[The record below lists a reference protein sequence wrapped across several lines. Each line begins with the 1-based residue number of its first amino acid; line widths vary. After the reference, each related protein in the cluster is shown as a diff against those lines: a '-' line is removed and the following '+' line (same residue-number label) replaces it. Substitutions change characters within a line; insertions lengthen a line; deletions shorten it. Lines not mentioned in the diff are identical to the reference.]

1 MGVVFIYSL
10 FIGVDQ
16 FIVGFAISFGL
27 GLRYFNYI
35 SILWNIFKGN
45 YGKIIIMLLGVF
57 FYFVGTQVVVYL
69 EEQSL
74 INNHNSI
81 LYINLIYPV
90 LISDNRAIN
99 KNGDINKIINF
110 MVLKNINARFFHNDI
125 GDRSDKGVAKGEDGN
140 EISEE
145 SQKDILGG
153 EQDLLSLNINEIM
166 RIFGSYEN
174 YLNCINME
182 VNEDLIKKYYPE
194 YIDDFKFRSLLS
206 ILNPIFI
213 MKVDIVIKIYKE
225 INLYNDLSNKFIL
238 YTDFLNKE
246 MSQVLFGELQKSRKV
261 LIGALK
267 ELGMPLGND
276 LNGGQ
281 MNVEGILNSMNKNVR
296 NKILLES
303 SVNFKDKMEI
313 IEGDDNFISV
323 FSQINKII
331 LKDANIRLIEMGFRI
346 NKDELNNHI
355 YNIKKVTIELY
366 TLVLFLNEINIPGYS
381 DSWLGNLINELDEF
395 SRKEK
400 MESYRTKHKGER
412 KKRISLGQVMSG
424 YKGIIM
430 KYHKSCSD
438 KIVNF
443 IIEDSNKIEVKEL
456 LDITDVV
463 KEDIYNY
470 QNKLYKD
477 HKILVKELNFIFDS
491 YKLIYDLAKNL
502 NSKHLKNKSDK
513 FMDVIMKN
521 MGNKNHD
528 ELFRINKIIVDFNKG
543 HGNIKSAQATKESL
557 LSDKSYIFTK
567 AKEILLEKGID
578 AESKQILLETFI
590 LKNEKEYV
598 LNLIKNMD
606 GDLSDFK
613 LLTRIYKHS
622 TPGYISRV
630 EAFINNNSI
639 REFELYNKEKDNM
652 NKYGNQIALALFL
665 LIKPEQLIS
674 IIFSKIIRLIGMSG
688 GIKQTDFL
696 DNLSKELIITLKY
709 NSNKKENL
717 DKLNPSEKAVV
728 LSICQKLDSIT
739 VDSKFQFGILI
750 MEFIMSEFDYIFV
763 KHNIYENKE
772 NHIFLNI
779 KQEYLAVLAGS
790 VFNPI
795 RLPMVAK
802 PKKWLYSELLDDG
815 LQLESTGGYYIDE
828 FNELSSSNNII
839 RQNTFNKYD
848 SIISNTQIET
858 INFLNSRA
866 FEINQ
871 EVLDVLSNDWYN
883 KEDSKL
889 FKGINKL
896 HPRTDELQK
905 LNATD
910 KKEVMSHNSKYWNY
924 SNILNIALLMRDQT
938 FYFPAFLDF
947 RGRIYP
953 TPNYLSYQSSDLARS
968 LLIFKNISTELS
980 SNPSYKVI
988 LNSILKDG
996 VYSTKIKEGE
1006 KLNQNIDYVKLYL
1019 ANVYGKSKLSREK
1032 KIRWFDKNIAEM
1044 ISIYESNFNSFVDQF
1059 VKESKE
1065 PFQFISIFI
1074 SYYNF
1079 ITFNSEIKTP
1089 ILFDATCSGIQH
1101 LSALTKDI
1109 KIANLVNLLQNDS
1122 PSDFYQ
1128 YCIDKILEV
1137 IADLPDVT
1145 LKNKLKQLNITRKWI
1160 KQSIMTVPYN
1170 VTTMGISDKL
1180 AEKFDKYYLD
1190 HVDML
1195 KLDKGLVTL
1204 EQTLEKLKLNSKK
1217 TKTSIFVDKNQLDK
1231 TEAEDKDKGS
1241 FILVPL
1247 PEIKKS
1253 ALNKSAL
1260 YFTKAELLKF
1270 ARIIQ
1275 ITVLNIIPPFI
1286 KLKKYFD
1293 DIINI
1298 LGDLDLPFFWQ
1309 TPAGM
1314 SVSMSSIR
1322 MKSHRLRQNL
1332 IKKSKPVSILI
1343 PTEQIDYKKI
1353 KLGLMPN
1360 FIHSL
1365 DASNIHILINNIL
1378 KLKLEN
1384 INLYTIHDCFASD
1397 YKNIAIIELL
1407 VKHSFIELYFKKD
1420 YLIEVHKS
1428 FIKQISGYT
1437 EIHEELSDGGKVL
1450 QFLLINKSNKKGISI
1465 TQKVY
1470 IPDLPSFEWDVDQ
1483 NKLKEEIL
1491 FNTYFIC

>member
-1 MGVVFIYSL
+1 MPNNYLKSNKGHKFIKFTGQLSHK
-10 FIGVDQ
+10 
-16 FIVGFAISFGL
+16 
-27 GLRYFNYI
+27 YFNFIFIILTLNIIFLLFLNFSISCELLDSLDEYI
-35 SILWNIFKGN
+35 RI
-45 YGKIIIMLLGVF
+45 
-57 FYFVGTQVVVYL
+57 
-69 EEQSL
+69 
-74 INNHNSI
+74 
-81 LYINLIYPV
+81 
-90 LISDNRAIN
+90 
-99 KNGDINKIINF
+99 
-110 MVLKNINARFFHNDI
+110 HNDI
-125 GDRSDKGVAKGEDGN
+125 YKNIILLGCFKWVKYKGLVIRNISSSPVGVGVGVGVSVGEDKHPSNIGSNIGSPCEN
-140 EISEE
+140 EGCIVEQDILELSISE
-145 SQKDILGG
+145 
-153 EQDLLSLNINEIM
+153 IM
-166 RIFGSYEN
+166 KIYGSYDN
-174 YLNCINME
+174 YLKCINME
-182 VNEDLIKKYYPE
+182 VDEDFMKKNYPE
-194 YIDDFKFRSLLS
+194 HMDDFKFRSLLS

-213 MKVDIVIKIYKE
+213 SKVDMVNKIYTE
-225 INLYNDLSNKFIL
+225 INLYNELSSKFIL
-238 YTDFLNKE
+238 YSEYLSKDL
-246 MSQVLFGELQKSRKV
+246 SQVLLGELKNSRSV
-261 LIGALK
+261 LVLALK
-267 ELGMPLGND
+267 ELGCFAGTGKDFFVED
-276 LNGGQ
+276 L
-281 MNVEGILNSMNKNVR
+281 LNTLNKKVR

-303 SVNFKDKMEI
+303 SVNFKGQMEK
-313 IEGDDNFISV
+313 IEVDENFNSLWD
-323 FSQINKII
+323 QIKKII
-331 LKDANIRLIEMGFRI
+331 LKDANIHLIEMAFLI
-346 NKDELNNHI
+346 DKDDLNNHI
-355 YNIKKVTIELY
+355 YNVKKVTIELY
-366 TLVLFLNEINIPGYS
+366 TLVSFMIEHNIPGFS
-381 DSWLGNLINELDEF
+381 DSWIGFLIKDLEEF
-395 SRKEK
+395 SSKEK

-412 KKRISLGQVMSG
+412 KKRISLGQVMYG

-430 KYHKSCSD
+430 KYHNNCSD
-438 KIVNF
+438 KILNF
-443 IIEDSNKIEVKEL
+443 IIEDSKNLDKNEL
-456 LDITDVV
+456 LDITKVV
-463 KEDIYNY
+463 SEDLNKY
-470 QNKLYKD
+470 QNKLYND
-477 HKILVKELNFIFDS
+477 HKVLVNELNIIFDS
-491 YKLIYDLAKNL
+491 YKLIYDLAKNF
-502 NSKHLKNKSDK
+502 NTEHLKEKSDIFK
-513 FMDVIMKN
+513 ESIMKS

-528 ELFRINKIIVDFNKG
+528 ELFRINKLILEFNKSD
-543 HGNIKSAQATKESL
+543 GNIKSFSKESL
-557 LSDKSYIFTK
+557 LTDKSYIFTK
-567 AKEILLEKGID
+567 AKQILLEKGID
-578 AESKQILLETFI
+578 DENKQILLETFI
-590 LKNEKEYV
+590 LNYEKEYV

-630 EAFINNNSI
+630 EAFIKNNSI
-639 REFELYNKEKDNM
+639 RGFELYNKEKDDM

-709 NSNKKENL
+709 NYSKKENL
-717 DKLNPSEKAVV
+717 DKLNPTEKEVV
-728 LSICQKLDSIT
+728 LSICNKLDSRFAT

-795 RLPMVAK
+795 RLPMIAK
-802 PKKWLYSELLDDG
+802 PKKWLYSELLDGG
-815 LQLESTGGYYIDE
+815 LQLESSGGYYIDE

-848 SIISNTQIET
+848 SLISNTQIET

-871 EVLDVLSNDWYN
+871 EVLDVLNNDWNN
-883 KEDSKL
+883 KEESKL

-905 LNATD
+905 LNAKD

-938 FYFPAFLDF
+938 FYFPTFLDF

-968 LLIFKNISTELS
+968 LLNFKNKNTELS
-980 SNPSYKVI
+980 SNPSYKII

-996 VYSTKIKEGE
+996 VYNTEIKEGA
-1006 KLNQNIDYVKLYL
+1006 KLNQDIDYVKLYL

-1032 KIRWFDKNIAEM
+1032 KIRWFDTNIAEM
-1044 ISIYESNFNSFVDQF
+1044 ISVYESNFNSFVDQF
-1059 VKESKE
+1059 IIESKE
-1065 PFQFISIFI
+1065 PFQFMSIFI

-1079 ITFNSEIKTP
+1079 ITFGSEIKTP

-1128 YCIDKILEV
+1128 YCIDKILDV
-1137 IADLPDVT
+1137 IADLPDIV
-1145 LKNKLKQLNITRKWI
+1145 LKNKLKELNITRKWI

-1170 VTTMGISDKL
+1170 VTILGISDKL
-1180 AEKFDKYYLD
+1180 AENFDKYYLD
-1190 HVDML
+1190 HVDLL
-1195 KLDKGLVTL
+1195 KLDKGIVTL
-1204 EQTLEKLKLNSKK
+1204 EQTLENLKLKRTIATPKRGY
-1217 TKTSIFVDKNQLDK
+1217 SILLEKIQLDT
-1231 TEAEDKDKGS
+1231 TEAEDKKKGS
-1241 FILVPL
+1241 FILVPK
-1247 PEIKKS
+1247 PEIKKN
-1253 ALNKSAL
+1253 ACLQKAQTQLTQGQVQPTL
-1260 YFTKAELLKF
+1260 YFTSSELLKF
-1270 ARIIQ
+1270 AKIVQ

-1293 DIINI
+1293 GIINI
-1298 LGDLDLPFFWQ
+1298 LGALDLPFFWQ

-1314 SVSMSSIR
+1314 SVSMSSIQ

-1332 IKKSKPVSILI
+1332 FKKSKPVSILI
-1343 PTEQIDYKKI
+1343 PTEQIDFKKI

-1365 DASNIHILINNIL
+1365 DASNIHILISNIL

-1420 YLIEVHKS
+1420 YLIEIHKS

-1437 EIHEELSDGGKVL
+1437 EIHEEINDDGKIL
-1450 QFLLINKSNKKGISI
+1450 QFLLINKSNKKGINL
-1465 TQKVY
+1465 TQKLY
-1470 IPDLPSFEWDVDQ
+1470 IPIFPSFEWDVDQ

>member
-1 MGVVFIYSL
+1 
-10 FIGVDQ
+10 
-16 FIVGFAISFGL
+16 
-27 GLRYFNYI
+27 
-35 SILWNIFKGN
+35 
-45 YGKIIIMLLGVF
+45 LLN
-57 FYFVGTQVVVYL
+57 T
-69 EEQSL
+69 
-74 INNHNSI
+74 
-81 LYINLIYPV
+81 
-90 LISDNRAIN
+90 
-99 KNGDINKIINF
+99 
-110 MVLKNINARFFHNDI
+110 
-125 GDRSDKGVAKGEDGN
+125 
-140 EISEE
+140 
-145 SQKDILGG
+145 
-153 EQDLLSLNINEIM
+153 
-166 RIFGSYEN
+166 
-174 YLNCINME
+174 
-182 VNEDLIKKYYPE
+182 
-194 YIDDFKFRSLLS
+194 
-206 ILNPIFI
+206 
-213 MKVDIVIKIYKE
+213 
-225 INLYNDLSNKFIL
+225 
-238 YTDFLNKE
+238 LNK
-246 MSQVLFGELQKSRKV
+246 K
-261 LIGALK
+261 
-267 ELGMPLGND
+267 
-276 LNGGQ
+276 
-281 MNVEGILNSMNKNVR
+281 VR

-303 SVNFKDKMEI
+303 SVNFKGQMEK
-313 IEGDDNFISV
+313 IEGDDNFISLWD
-323 FSQINKII
+323 QIKKII
-331 LKDANIRLIEMGFRI
+331 LKDANIHLIEMDFLI
-346 NKDELNNHI
+346 NKDDLNNHI

-366 TLVLFLNEINIPGYS
+366 TLLTKIIELNIPGFS
-381 DSWLGNLINELDEF
+381 ESWVGFLIKDLEEF
-395 SRKEK
+395 SSKEK

-412 KKRISLGQVMSG
+412 KKRISLGQVMYG

-430 KYHKSCSD
+430 KYHNNCSD
-438 KIVNF
+438 KILNF
-443 IIEDSNKIEVKEL
+443 IIEDSKNLDKNEL
-456 LDITDVV
+456 LDITKVV
-463 KEDIYNY
+463 SEDMNKY
-470 QNKLYKD
+470 QNKLYND
-477 HKILVKELNFIFDS
+477 HKVLVNELNIIFDS
-491 YKLIYDLAKNL
+491 YKLIYDLAKNF
-502 NSKHLKNKSDK
+502 NTEHLKEKSEIFKDSILK
-513 FMDVIMKN
+513 S

-528 ELFRINKIIVDFNKG
+528 ELFRINKLILEFNKSE
-543 HGNIKSAQATKESL
+543 GNIKSFSKESL
-557 LSDKSYIFTK
+557 LTDKSYIFTK
-567 AKEILLEKGID
+567 AKQILLEKGID
-578 AESKQILLETFI
+578 DENKQILLETFI
-590 LKNEKEYV
+590 LNYEKEYV

-630 EAFINNNSI
+630 EAFIKNNSI
-639 REFELYNKEKDNM
+639 RGFELYNKEKDNM

-709 NSNKKENL
+709 NLNKKENL
-717 DKLNPSEKAVV
+717 DKLNPTEKEVV
-728 LSICQKLDSIT
+728 LSICKKLESLT

-795 RLPMVAK
+795 RLPMIAK
-802 PKKWLYSELLDDG
+802 PKKWLYSELLDGG
-815 LQLESTGGYYIDE
+815 LQLESSGGYYIDE

-848 SIISNTQIET
+848 SLISNTQIET

-871 EVLDVLSNDWYN
+871 EVLDVLNNDWNN
-883 KEDSKL
+883 KEESKL

-905 LNATD
+905 LNAKD

-938 FYFPAFLDF
+938 FYFPTFLDF

-968 LLIFKNISTELS
+968 LLNFKNKNTELS
-980 SNPSYKVI
+980 SNPSYKII
-988 LNSILKDG
+988 LNSILKDE
-996 VYSTKIKEGE
+996 VYSTEIKEGA
-1006 KLNQNIDYVKLYL
+1006 KLNQDIDYVKLYL

-1044 ISIYESNFNSFVDQF
+1044 ISVYESNFNSFVDKF
-1059 VKESKE
+1059 ILFSKE
-1065 PFQFISIFI
+1065 PFQFMSIFI

-1079 ITFNSEIKTP
+1079 ITFGSEIKTP

-1109 KIANLVNLLQNDS
+1109 KIANLVNLLQNES

-1137 IADLPDVT
+1137 IEDLPDVV
-1145 LKNKLKQLNITRKWI
+1145 LKNKLKELNITRKWI

-1170 VTTMGISDKL
+1170 VTILGISDKL
-1180 AEKFDKYYLD
+1180 AENFDKYYLD
-1190 HVDML
+1190 HVDLL
-1195 KLDKGLVTL
+1195 KLEKGIVTL
-1204 EQTLEKLKLNSKK
+1204 EQTLEKIKLNSKR
-1217 TKTSIFVDKNQLDK
+1217 TSAKGKSILLDKKQLDK
-1231 TEAEDKDKGS
+1231 TEDKKKGS

-1247 PEIKKS
+1247 PEITKS
-1253 ALNKSAL
+1253 ALAQPTL
-1260 YFTKAELLKF
+1260 YFTSSELLKF
-1270 ARIIQ
+1270 ARIVQ

-1293 DIINI
+1293 GIINI

-1314 SVSMSSIR
+1314 SVSMSSIQ

-1332 IKKSKPVSILI
+1332 FKKSKPVSILI
-1343 PTEQIDYKKI
+1343 PTEQIDFKKI

-1365 DASNIHILINNIL
+1365 DASNIHILISNIL

-1420 YLIEVHKS
+1420 YLIEIHKS

-1437 EIHEELSDGGKVL
+1437 EIHEEISDGGKIL
-1450 QFLLINKSNKKGISI
+1450 QFMLINKSNKKGINL

-1470 IPDLPSFEWDVDQ
+1470 IPILPSFEWDVDK